1 MHAVSKISIL
11 HTVVHVTEC
20 LCEVQGYLRRR
31 NWAGLGGASQDN
43 LKGIRRKLF
52 LLVKFF
58 CKRPVIVSFLDAV
71 NTCQLVVNFKL

>member
-11 HTVVHVTEC
+11 HTVVHVAES
-20 LCEVQGYLRRR
+20 LCEVQGYLRRQR
-31 NWAGLGGASQDN
+31 WAGLGGASQDN
-43 LKGIRRKLF
+43 LKGIRSKLF